1 MMDNNKKI
9 KNIIQALGEHKD
21 SESAIRL
28 LTEFGTN
35 SPDDEIREYTAQ
47 TLIRKNTHDSL
58 RVVLISQ
65 GKGINDLSAR
75 VAMASINELLS
86 LKDKTEAIKILDDT
100 IKMHSDEEVRNTARS
115 VRALM
120 TFSS

>member
-1 MMDNNKKI
+1 MENNQKI
-9 KNIIQALGEHKD
+9 RNIIMALGEHKD
-21 SESAIRL
+21 SQAAIDL
-28 LTEFGTN
+28 LTELGTN
-35 SPDDEIREYTAQ
+35 SSDDEIRELTAQ
-47 TLIRKNTHDSL
+47 TLIRKNTHESL
-58 RVVLISQ
+58 RVVLISK

-86 LKDKTEAIKILDDT
+86 LKDKSEAIKILDDT
-100 IKMHSDEEVRNTARS
+100 IRLHSEEDVRNTARS

>member
-1 MMDNNKKI
+1 MENTQNI
-9 KNIIQALGEHKD
+9 RNIIQALGEHKD
-21 SESAIRL
+21 SQAAIDI
-28 LTEFGTN
+28 LTELGTN
-35 SPDDEIREYTAQ
+35 SPDDEIREFTAQ
-47 TLIRKNTHDSL
+47 TLIKKNTHESL
-58 RVVLISQ
+58 RVVLISK

-86 LKDKTEAIKILDDT
+86 LKDKSEAIKILDDT
-100 IKMHSDEEVRNTARS
+100 IKLHSEEDVRNTARS

>member
-1 MMDNNKKI
+1 MERIDKI

-21 SESAIRL
+21 SQAAIEL

-35 SPDDEIREYTAQ
+35 SAEDEIRELTAQ
-47 TLIRKNTHDSL
+47 ALIKKNTHESL
-58 RVVLISQ
+58 RVVLISK

-75 VAMASINELLS
+75 VAMTSINELLS

-120 TFSS
+120 TFAS

>member
-1 MMDNNKKI
+1 MENTQKI
-9 KNIIQALGEHKD
+9 RNIIQAWGEHQD
-21 SESAIRL
+21 SQSAIEL
-28 LTEFGTN
+28 LTELGTN
-35 SPDDEIREYTAQ
+35 SPDDEIREFTAQ
-47 TLIRKNTHDSL
+47 TLIKKNTHESL
-58 RVVLISQ
+58 RVVLISK

-86 LKDKTEAIKILDDT
+86 LKDKAEAIKILDDT
-100 IKMHSDEEVRNTARS
+100 IKMHSEEDVRNTARS

>member
-1 MMDNNKKI
+1 MEDSKKI

-21 SESAIRL
+21 SKDAIEI
-28 LTEFGTN
+28 LTELGTN
-35 SPDDEIREYTAQ
+35 SPDDEIRELTAQ

-58 RVVLISQ
+58 RVVLISK

-86 LKDKTEAIKILDDT
+86 LKDKKEAIKILEDT
-100 IKMHSDEEVRNTARS
+100 IKLHSDEEVRNTARS

>member
-1 MMDNNKKI
+1 MEDSKQI
-9 KNIIQALGEHKD
+9 SNIIHALGEHKD
-21 SESAIRL
+21 SKAAIEL
-28 LTEFGTN
+28 LTELGTN
-35 SPDDEIREYTAQ
+35 SPDDEIRELTAQ

-58 RVVLISQ
+58 RVVLISK

-86 LKDKTEAIKILDDT
+86 LKDKKEAIKILEDT
-100 IKMHSDEEVRNTARS
+100 IKLHSDEEVRNTARS

>member
-1 MMDNNKKI
+1 MENNQKI
-9 KNIIQALGEHKD
+9 RNIIMALGEHKD
-21 SESAIRL
+21 SQAAIDL
-28 LTEFGTN
+28 LTELGTN
-35 SPDDEIREYTAQ
+35 SADDEIRELTAQ
-47 TLIRKNTHDSL
+47 TLIRKNTHESL
-58 RVVLISQ
+58 RVVLISK

-86 LKDKTEAIKILDDT
+86 LKDKSEAIKILDDT
-100 IKMHSDEEVRNTARS
+100 IRLHSEEDVRNTARS

>member
-1 MMDNNKKI
+1 MEDSKKI
-9 KNIIQALGEHKD
+9 RNIIQALGEHQD
-21 SESAIRL
+21 SKAAIEV
-28 LTEFGTN
+28 LTELGTN
-35 SPDDEIREYTAQ
+35 SADDEIRELTAQ
-47 TLIRKNTHDSL
+47 TLIRKNTHESL
-58 RVVLISQ
+58 RVVLISK

-86 LKDKTEAIKILDDT
+86 LKDKSEAVKILDDT
-100 IKMHSDEEVRNTARS
+100 IKLHSDEEVRNTARS

>member
-1 MMDNNKKI
+1 MEDSKKI
-9 KNIIQALGEHKD
+9 RNIIQALGEHKD
-21 SESAIRL
+21 SKAAIEL
-28 LTEFGTN
+28 LTELGTN
-35 SPDDEIREYTAQ
+35 SPDDEIRELTAQ

-58 RVVLISQ
+58 RVVLISK

-86 LKDKTEAIKILDDT
+86 LKDKKEAIKILEDT
-100 IKMHSDEEVRNTARS
+100 IKLHSDEEVRNTARS

>member
-1 MMDNNKKI
+1 MENTQKI
-9 KNIIQALGEHKD
+9 RNIIQALGEHQD
-21 SESAIRL
+21 SQSAIEL
-28 LTEFGTN
+28 LTELGTN
-35 SPDDEIREYTAQ
+35 SPDDEIRELTAQ
-47 TLIRKNTHDSL
+47 TLIKKNTHESL
-58 RVVLISQ
+58 RVVLISK

-86 LKDKTEAIKILDDT
+86 LKDKSEAIRILDDT
-100 IKMHSDEEVRNTARS
+100 IKLHSEEDVRNTARS

>member
-1 MMDNNKKI
+1 MENTQKI
-9 KNIIQALGEHKD
+9 RNIIQALGEHQD
-21 SESAIRL
+21 SQSAIEL
-28 LTEFGTN
+28 LTELGTN
-35 SPDDEIREYTAQ
+35 SPDDEIREFTAQ
-47 TLIRKNTHDSL
+47 TLIKKNTHESL
-58 RVVLISQ
+58 RVVLISK

-86 LKDKTEAIKILDDT
+86 LKDKAEAIKILDDT
-100 IKMHSDEEVRNTARS
+100 IKMHSEEDVRNTARS

>member
-1 MMDNNKKI
+1 MDNNQKI

-21 SESAIRL
+21 SQAAIDI
-28 LTEFGTN
+28 LTELGTN
-35 SPDDEIREYTAQ
+35 SPDDEIRELTAQ
-47 TLIRKNTHDSL
+47 TLIKKNTHESL
-58 RVVLISQ
+58 RVVLISK

-86 LKDKTEAIKILDDT
+86 LKDKAEAIKILDDT
-100 IKMHSDEEVRNTARS
+100 IKLHSEEDVRNTARS

>member
-1 MMDNNKKI
+1 MENINKI
-9 KNIIQALGEHKD
+9 RNIIKALGEHQD
-21 SESAIRL
+21 SQAAIAL
-28 LTEFGTN
+28 LTELGTN
-35 SPDDEIREYTAQ
+35 SPDDEIRELTAQ
-47 TLIRKNTHDSL
+47 TLIKKNTHESL
-58 RVVLISQ
+58 RVVLISK

-75 VAMASINELLS
+75 VAMASINELLT

-120 TFSS
+120 TFS

>member
-9 KNIIQALGEHKD
+9 KNIIQALSEHKD
-21 SESAIRL
+21 SQAAINL
-28 LTEFGTN
+28 LTELGTN
-35 SPDDEIREYTAQ
+35 SPDDEIRELTAQ
-47 TLIRKNTHDSL
+47 ALIRKNMHESL
-58 RVVLISQ
+58 RVVLLSK

-86 LKDKTEAIKILDDT
+86 LKDKKEAIKILDDT

-120 TFSS
+120 TFS

>member
-1 MMDNNKKI
+1 MENNQKI
-9 KNIIQALGEHKD
+9 RNIIMALGEHKD
-21 SESAIRL
+21 SQAAIDL
-28 LTEFGTN
+28 LTELGTN
-35 SPDDEIREYTAQ
+35 SADDEIRELTAQ
-47 TLIRKNTHDSL
+47 TLIRKNTHESL
-58 RVVLISQ
+58 RVVLISK

-86 LKDKTEAIKILDDT
+86 LKDKSEAIRILDDT
-100 IKMHSDEEVRNTARS
+100 IKLHSEEDVRNTARS

>member
-1 MMDNNKKI
+1 MENTQKI
-9 KNIIQALGEHKD
+9 RNIIQALGEHQD
-21 SESAIRL
+21 SQSAIEL
-28 LTEFGTN
+28 LTELGTN
-35 SPDDEIREYTAQ
+35 SPDDEVREFTAQ
-47 TLIRKNTHDSL
+47 TLIKKNTHESL
-58 RVVLISQ
+58 RVVLISK

-86 LKDKTEAIKILDDT
+86 LKDKSEAIKILDDT
-100 IKMHSDEEVRNTARS
+100 IKLHSEEDVRNTARS

>member
-1 MMDNNKKI
+1 MDNNKKI
-9 KNIIQALGEHKD
+9 RNIIQALGEHKD
-21 SESAIRL
+21 SQDAINL
-28 LTEFGTN
+28 LTELGTN
-35 SPDDEIREYTAQ
+35 SPDDEIRELTAQ
-47 TLIRKNTHDSL
+47 TLIRKNTHESL
-58 RVVLISQ
+58 RVVLISK

-86 LKDKTEAIKILDDT
+86 LKDKSEAIKILDDT
-100 IKMHSDEEVRNTARS
+100 IKMHSEEDVRNTARS

>member
-9 KNIIQALGEHKD
+9 KNIIHALGEHKD
-21 SESAIRL
+21 SEAAIAL

-35 SPDDEIREYTAQ
+35 SPDDEIRELTAQ
-47 TLIRKNTHDSL
+47 TLIRKNTHESL
-58 RVVLISQ
+58 RVVLVSQ

-75 VAMASINELLS
+75 VAMASINELLC
-86 LKDKTEAIKILDDT
+86 LRDKSEAIKILDDT
-100 IKMHSDEEVRNTARS
+100 IKMHSSEDVRNTARS

-120 TFSS
+120 TFAS